1 MNNLFGE
8 TKQVKKGNP
17 KGFIPLA
24 ERMRPENFDE
34 FLGQGEIVGEG
45 KILRVAIEKDEVP
58 SMIFWGPPG
67 TGKTT
72 LARIIANM
80 TKSTFIQLSATSGS
94 VKEVREVVKNAKKA
108 REFNGQKTILFVDEI
123 HRFNK
128 AQQDAFL
135 PYVEDGTI
143 ILIGATTENPSFEVI
158 SALLSRCRVFVF
170 KALSIPEIE
179 QILDRALKDKIKGLG
194 NIKINIAPETIKFL
208 AGMSGNDA
216 RTALNALEL
225 AVKFG
230 APQIRVRKIS
240 NLLGGAES
248 AEAEEITQ
256 SSIDSQARPSAKVD
270 KADIIEISIDA
281 VKESL
286 QKTHLLYDRAGE
298 EHYNIISALHKSMRG
313 SDVDAALYWL
323 GRMLESGE
331 DPLYVAR
338 RLVRFASEDIGLADP
353 GALTQAVAAYQACH
367 FLGMPECNVNLAQA
381 VAYMARAH
389 KSNALY
395 TAYQRVQDDIKN
407 LPAYPVPLH
416 IRNAPTELMKDIGYG
431 KDYKYNPNFS
441 GPVEQDYLPEELKGK
456 KYFREKRK
464 DEKKRDNI

>member
-1 MNNLFGE
+1 MNLFGE
-8 TKQVKKGNP
+8 EKQQKKNNP
-17 KGFIPLA
+17 KGFVPLA
-24 ERMRPENFDE
+24 ERMRPENFDD

-45 KILRVAIEKDEVP
+45 KILRLAIEKDEVP

-72 LARIIANM
+72 LARIIAKM
-80 TKSTFIQLSATSGS
+80 TKATFIQLSATSGS
-94 VKEVREVVKNAKKA
+94 VKDIREVVKNAQKSA
-108 REFNGQKTILFVDEI
+108 EFNGRKTILFVDEI

-135 PYVEDGTI
+135 PYVENGTI
-143 ILIGATTENPSFEVI
+143 ILIGATTENPSFEVN

-170 KALSIPEIE
+170 KTLSIPEIE
-179 QILDRALKDKIKGLG
+179 QILDHALKNKAKGLG
-194 NIKINIAPETIKFL
+194 NIKINIATETIKFL

-225 AVKFG
+225 AVKFSPKGKSG
-230 APQIRVRKIS
+230 A
-240 NLLGGAES
+240 
-248 AEAEEITQ
+248 
-256 SSIDSQARPSAKVD
+256 
-270 KADIIEISIDA
+270 IEISIDA

-331 DPLYVAR
+331 DPLFVAR

-353 GALTQAVAAYQACH
+353 GALTQAVAAYQASH
-367 FLGMPECNVNLAQA
+367 FNGMPECNVNLAQA
-381 VAYMARAH
+381 VAYLTRAP

-395 TAYQRVQDDIKN
+395 AAYQNVQKDIKN

-416 IRNAPTELMKDIGYG
+416 MRNAPTDLMKNIGYG
-431 KDYKYNPNFS
+431 KDYKYNPNFE
-441 GPVEQDYLPEELKGK
+441 GPVEQDYLPKELKGR
-456 KYFREKRK
+456 KYFV
-464 DEKKRDNI
+464 EKKPKKF